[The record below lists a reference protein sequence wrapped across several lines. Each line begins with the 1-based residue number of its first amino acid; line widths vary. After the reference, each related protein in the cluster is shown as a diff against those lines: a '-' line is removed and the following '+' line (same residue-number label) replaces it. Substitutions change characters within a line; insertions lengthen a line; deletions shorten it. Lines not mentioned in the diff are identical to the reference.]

1 MASTTPPTLL
11 PPAQLVEPTLNH
23 ERHKMYWLRCLRTF
37 LPNAYTSGDS
47 NRMSLAFFT
56 ISALDLLG
64 CLHSITTPEEREGY
78 VTWLYNCQHPNGGF
92 RGSPAMDLGESRTLE
107 NAVWDAPTV
116 PATFFALSALCIL
129 GDDLSRVKRKE
140 CLVWLNKMQRPD
152 GSFGETLGD
161 NGRIE
166 GGTDA
171 RFGYCAT
178 GVRWMLRGNVEGEVE
193 GIPDIQLDSFVNCIR
208 LSQVRIH

>member
-1 MASTTPPTLL
+1 
-11 PPAQLVEPTLNH
+11 
-23 ERHKMYWLRCLRTF
+23 
-37 LPNAYTSGDS
+37 
-47 NRMSLAFFT
+47 
-56 ISALDLLG
+56 
-64 CLHSITTPEEREGY
+64 
-78 VTWLYNCQHPNGGF
+78 
-92 RGSPAMDLGESRTLE
+92 MDLGESRTLE

-152 GSFGETLGD
+152 GSFGETIGD

-208 LSQVRIH
+208 LSQVRIHKCFIETTRRS